1 MKKYFQITAVSVF
14 LLVLLS
20 CGALP
25 ANYSSGQSWFI
36 PSADFK
42 RSGRAWTTLTIL
54 SVNVDR
60 SGGWDSIEKETA
72 ALAPIYFWEK
82 RCRVVPADEAP
93 SYAAQIYIREREL
106 SAGLKTWKTKKSLTI
121 EVHIWDYDNAPN
133 NGDSI
138 IDYKLPAA
146 VGRLILIGD
155 KSLISSKIASR
166 LLPKVINKA
175 VRKLAVYERRK
186 RKGKKDE

>member
-1 MKKYFQITAVSVF
+1 MKKIFKITSVF
-14 LLVLLS
+14 LFLLILLS
-20 CGALP
+20 CESAP

-36 PSADFK
+36 PSANFK
-42 RSGRAWTTLTIL
+42 RPGRAWTTLTIL

-72 ALAPIYFWEK
+72 ALAPIYFWDS
-82 RCRVVPADEAP
+82 RCRVVPADETP

-106 SAGLKTWKTKKSLTI
+106 SAGWKPWKTKKSLSV
-121 EVHIWDYDNAPN
+121 EVHIWDFVNAPN

-138 IDYKLPAA
+138 VDYKLPAA
-146 VGRLILIGD
+146 VGRIIIIGD
-155 KSLISSKIASR
+155 KSFISSKYASR

-175 VRKLAVYERRK
+175 VGKLAVYERKK